1 MFLRL
6 TFLLLVVAFSTSL
19 AFSQNRYKIPSQ
31 NKHLNINL
39 GGFKISKEGYSRDST
54 AFQLSAFNKKSGMTL
69 SIFIE
74 RAGQD
79 GGKTACRNFYWS
91 KAEKSPLS
99 KENIKKY
106 ETENLAVVEHD
117 TKEYNGMRVDYHSVN
132 AYLASGDYWVDVH
145 VSNTGYSEKHKEAF
159 DRLLKSIDIN

>member
-1 MFLRL
+1 LD
-6 TFLLLVVAFSTSL
+6 
-19 AFSQNRYKIPSQ
+19 
-31 NKHLNINL
+31 
-39 GGFKISKEGYSRDST
+39 GFKISKEGYSRDST

-79 GGKTACRNFYWS
+79 GDKIACRDFYWS

-99 KENIKKY
+99 KENINKY
-106 ETENLAVVEHD
+106 VTDKLAIVEHD

-132 AYLASGDYWVDVH
+132 AYLASGEYWVDVH
-145 VSNTGYSEKHKEAF
+145 VSNTGYSEKQKEAF
-159 DRLLKSIDIN
+159 DRLLKSVDIK